1 MLYNS
6 MQHRVF
12 VGFRGAVVV
21 DNFTTGIASEHTWN
35 RRVEQARMPARTQQ
49 ALDDMWHWYA
59 KGPGLMLKVVECSLV
74 PPWMWLHSNSSIP
87 ADARLLDE
95 QRCLLNEMGWTSE
108 QPPGS
113 LLRWDLPD
121 ALFRGGRWTMA
132 ARREYFAFGQQKSFD
147 ACGCGGHQISSTAI
161 GLLLHPSVIERVSGA
176 FAQDAA
182 AMNLKSRPKC
192 ATDSSA
198 SSLEAHALSY
208 AALRRHA
215 VETSK
220 TPMRTSPR
228 LRCKH
233 ASAASAAAH
242 ARAYARQEGRM
253 EGRQVHGKVGQETSH
268 SSKHRCHGTGSF
280 YNQMHTSFGPSDIAA
295 VFYVNDTLTPTLLPK
310 GTAHEIHQLVEAAK
324 CAASRAHGLALR
336 AAQMIPQLCADVR
349 RPPPQVVQ
357 YRFTDECFASHS
369 YLNRSSQPS
378 TERRPSNWII
388 AAPPPTAHA
397 TCDPR
402 MDAEVLQDIN
412 RRMRLSMASGRPMT
426 CDCMMPLAPEKV
438 LQQHTLHLLRAEEAA
453 KKEGLLTRF
462 GSTANQFLTRF
473 HRRSYR
479 QHAPL
484 LMRDKD
490 FIGVSQNF
498 CETPSGR
505 YGHCLQVRN
514 LTSDIVPQAS
524 TITAILRATST
535 IHSTPPKG
543 GKI

>member
-1 MLYNS
+1 
-6 MQHRVF
+6 
-12 VGFRGAVVV
+12 
-21 DNFTTGIASEHTWN
+21 
-35 RRVEQARMPARTQQ
+35 VEQARMPARTQQ

-182 AMNLKSRPKC
+182 AMNLNLRPKC
-192 ATDSSA
+192 AADSSSA
-198 SSLEAHALSY
+198 SSLEAQALTY
-208 AALRRHA
+208 AALRRHLI
-215 VETSK
+215 ETSK
-220 TPMRTSPR
+220 FPMRASTR

-242 ARAYARQEGRM
+242 ARAYARQEGR
-253 EGRQVHGKVGQETSH
+253 QVRGKVGLENPSH
-268 SSKHRCHGTGSF
+268 SAHRCHGIGSF

-295 VFYVNDTLTPTLLPK
+295 VFYINDTLTPTLLPK
-310 GTAHEIHQLVEAAK
+310 GTAQEINQLVEAAK
-324 CAASRAHGLALR
+324 CAAARAHGLALR

-349 RPPPQVVQ
+349 RPSPQVVQ

-369 YLNRSSQPS
+369 YLNRSSQPPP
-378 TERRPSNWII
+378 ERRPSNWII

-412 RRMRLSMASGRPMT
+412 RRMRLSMMSRRPMT
-426 CDCMMPLAPEKV
+426 CDCMMPLAPEMV

-453 KKEGLLTRF
+453 RKEGFLTRF
-462 GSTANQFLTRF
+462 GSTANQFLTQF
-473 HRRSYR
+473 HHWSYR
-479 QHAPL
+479 QNAPL
-484 LMRDKD
+484 LMRERD

-498 CETPSGR
+498 CATPTGR

-514 LTSDIVPQAS
+514 LTHNIVPQAN
-524 TITAILRATST
+524 IPAISGATT
-535 IHSTPPKG
+535 H
-543 GKI
+543 